1 MAKIF
6 RPWAFFRQL
15 QYGTAFIAMWSLIAV
30 VIYLTNFYQPPNC
43 FDGFQNGNEGGI
55 DCDGSCVRMCAT
67 SVIEPKTLWAESFK
81 IFDGQYNAVAYIENK
96 NKAASTK
103 SLKYVFRLFDGEE
116 IIAEREGVTVLPPDS
131 VYPIFE
137 GRILTTDSRV
147 PTRTEIEIKT
157 NDGVV
162 WQPATL
168 GREQFRTI
176 SHTLLGSDSAPR
188 LKVELENTD
197 LFEAKKVEVVA
208 TIFNNINGKKV
219 PVTASQ
225 TFIDALPGRSA
236 KELVFTWPSPIAQT
250 VRSCEI
256 PSDVMLVLDRS
267 GSMAADGG
275 DPPEPLESAKNAA
288 ASFAGLAKNQ
298 DLLGYLS
305 YATNPSAP
313 IEQVLT
319 NDFQAVERSIKSTK
333 MGEDG
338 VQYTNIGE
346 AFSVALKE
354 LTSTRHR
361 EDARKVII
369 LMTDG
374 DVTRPVNPETG
385 EADRDYAARYALEKA
400 ELAKAENVSVYTI
413 GFGDFFS
420 DVNNAVDRDV
430 DLIRNMSTSKDHY
443 FEAPTIKDLE
453 NVYKEIAGD
462 ICEVGS
468 LSVDIITKTETG
480 FKPLQ

>member
-1 MAKIF
+1 MAKF

-15 QYGTAFIAMWSLIAV
+15 QYGTAFIALCTLIATSV
-30 VIYLTNFYQPPNC
+30 YFTKYYQPPNC
-43 FDGFQNGNEGGI
+43 FDGVQNGNEGGI

-67 SVIEPKTLWAESFK
+67 SVTEPKTLWAESFK
-81 IFDGQYNAVAYIENK
+81 IFEGQYNAVAYIENK
-96 NKAASTK
+96 NKTASTK
-103 SLKYVFRLFDGEE
+103 SLSYTFKLFEGEE
-116 IIAEREGVTVLPPDS
+116 VIAKREGTTILPPDS

-137 GRILTTDSRV
+137 GRILTDDSRK
-147 PTRTEIEIKT
+147 PTRTEIEIRT
-157 NDGVV
+157 DENVV

-168 GREQFRTI
+168 GRDQFRTI

-188 LKVELENTD
+188 LKVSLENTD
-197 LFEAKKVEVVA
+197 LFEAERVEVVA
-208 TIFNNINGKKV
+208 TIFNNVNGKKI

-225 TFIDALPGRSA
+225 TFIDVLPGRST
-236 KELVFTWPSPIAQT
+236 EDLVFTWPSPIAQT

-256 PSDVMLVLDRS
+256 PSDIMLVLDRS

-275 DPPEPLESAKNAA
+275 DPPEPLESAKKAA
-288 ASFAGLAKNQ
+288 ASFTKLTKEQ
-298 DLLGYLS
+298 DLLGYFS
-305 YATNPSAP
+305 YATDPSSP

-319 NDFQAVERSIKSTK
+319 NDFRAVENSIKGTK

-346 AFSVALKE
+346 AFLIATKE
-354 LTSTRHR
+354 LTGSRHR

-385 EADRDYAARYALEKA
+385 LADRDYAALFALEGA
-400 ELAKAENVSVYTI
+400 EAAKDENISIYTI

-420 DVNNAVDRDV
+420 DINDAVERDV
-430 DLIRNMSTSKDHY
+430 DLIKNMASSEEHY
-443 FEAPTIKDLE
+443 FEAPTIQDLE
-453 NVYKEIAGD
+453 NVYREIAGD

-468 LSVDIITKTETG
+468 LSVDIITKTDTS
-480 FKPLQ
+480 FTPLQ

>member
-15 QYGTAFIAMWSLIAV
+15 QYGTAFVAVWSLVAV
-30 VIYLTNFYQPPNC
+30 MVYYTKIYQPPSC
-43 FDGFQNGNEGGI
+43 FDGLQNGNEGGI

-81 IFDGQYNAVAYIENK
+81 IFEGQYNAVAYIENK
-96 NKAASTK
+96 NKTASTK
-103 SLKYVFRLFDGEE
+103 SLSYTFRLFAGDE

-131 VYPIFE
+131 IYPIFE
-137 GRILTTDSRV
+137 GRILTADSKV
-147 PTRTEIEIKT
+147 PTRTEIEIEANK
-157 NDGVV
+157 DVV

-168 GREQFRTI
+168 GREQFKTI
-176 SHTLLGSDSAPR
+176 SHTLLSSDVAPR
-188 LKVELENTD
+188 LKVALENTD
-197 LFEAKKVEVVA
+197 IFEAEKVEVVA
-208 TIFNNINGKKV
+208 TIFNNVNGRKV

-225 TFIDALPGRSA
+225 TFIDVLPGRSTE
-236 KELVFTWPSPIAQT
+236 ELVFTWPSPIAQT

-256 PSDVMLVLDRS
+256 PSDIMLVLDRS

-288 ASFAGLAKNQ
+288 ASFTKLTKEQ
-298 DLLGYLS
+298 DLLGYFS
-305 YATNPSAP
+305 YATNPATP
-313 IEQVLT
+313 IEQILT
-319 NDFQAVERSIKSTK
+319 NDFKAVENSIKSTK

-346 AFSVALKE
+346 AFSSALKE
-354 LTSTRHR
+354 LTSERHR

-374 DVTRPVNPETG
+374 DVTRPVNPATG
-385 EADRDYAARYALEKA
+385 LADRDYAALYALEHA
-400 ELAKAENVSVYTI
+400 EKAKAENVSIYTI
-413 GFGDFFS
+413 GFGNFFS
-420 DVNNAVDRDV
+420 DINEAVDRDV
-430 DLIRNMSTSKDHY
+430 DLIKNMASSEEHY
-443 FEAPTIKDLE
+443 FEAPTIQDLE

-468 LSVDIITKTETG
+468 LSVDIITKTDKS
-480 FKPLQ
+480 FIPLQ